1 MILIPKHTLP
11 LFVDQVEDR
20 LRLRRMEQKLDRL
33 IGESDAIW
41 YHYTLLLFVDQVED
55 RLSRIE
61 YMQQK
66 MDEKLDRL
74 IGESDTIWYQLSV

>member
-1 MILIPKHTLP
+1 
-11 LFVDQVEDR
+11 
-20 LRLRRMEQKLDRL
+20 MEQKLDRL

-61 YMQQK
+61 VVVK
-66 MDEKLDRL
+66 ES
-74 IGESDTIWYQLSV
+74 GEGAKEEVSTQVLESLYKKAVRGNASA